1 MWKAVTKILT
11 LDFKLIVTLR
21 SDDDKYNTPA
31 DIEELM
37 TLVLMVQNS
46 EPSNHDPEQVLLL
59 QALKIQLD
67 YIQANTITTPFCPHI
82 FLMTSSMF
90 KIDCSKPSPR
100 CTLLSTHLHGS

>member
-67 YIQANTITTPFCPHI
+67 YIQAKHHHNSFLPTHFFDDI
-82 FLMTSSMF
+82 FYVQN
-90 KIDCSKPSPR
+90 
-100 CTLLSTHLHGS
+100 